1 MYYLYL
7 IRCRDNSLYCGITN
21 NLERRFTEHQTS
33 NTKSAKYT
41 KYRRPLSLVYVEKHK
56 NIRGAM
62 KREKLIKT
70 WSKIRKEKLITSRR
84 KIK

>member
-21 NLERRFTEHQTS
+21 NIERRITEHQTS

-41 KYRRPLSLVYVEKHK
+41 KYRRPLTLVYFEKHK
-56 NIRGAM
+56 NISSAM
-62 KREKLIKT
+62 KREKMIKCWPKAKKERLI
-70 WSKIRKEKLITSRR
+70 
-84 KIK
+84 